1 MITLQKYGDSAV
13 KFVFENSQHYLY
25 GNGEIVVPVNSLILV
40 EDSSEMATFKKPDG
54 DVFVSATYAEF
65 GKTKSELLDW
75 YKTNM
80 VGQNGGGGVTSGE
93 VETLID
99 ASISGKAD
107 VSAIT
112 NFFGAVNYDSN
123 TKRINFY
130 NESTTGQVLAYV
142 DATDFIKDGMVDNVE
157 IKTISGTSYLAITFN
172 SDSGKEEIDISLTD
186 IFDPSNYY
194 NKQEVDNLV
203 SAATDDMATQTWV
216 GEQGY
221 ITGVD
226 LSNYA
231 EISAVTAVNNALTA
245 HTSDDEIHVNGE
257 SKQYWDS
264 KSDFSGSYNDL
275 TDKPTIPT
283 VPTSNT
289 AFTNDAGYITADALS
304 ATVATSAITTA
315 VTSASTDAQIPTA
328 KAVYD
333 AIPTG
338 GTSITIDPTLNSGST
353 NAVANSAITNAINEI
368 EEVSAAAFNALN
380 DELSG
385 KQDTL
390 IAGDNITI
398 SGNVISASGGGG
410 NNVVEVTQ
418 AEYDALVSA
427 GTLDLTALYVI
438 TDAAAINVSGFVAT
452 SAITTAVTSASTN
465 DEIPSAL
472 AVYAATS
479 GGSGGGGS
487 TYTAGRGISIDTAN
501 TISFSLPISADS
513 EVRLLA
519 GTGNT
524 YTYTTNNIII
534 GNGNTAK
541 GTASNRVYSGGTI
554 IGYNNTVGCTGVL
567 NTANTWSTIIGKG
580 NIHNGGNSYIIGL
593 NNKFEGYTS
602 YKRNF
607 TYVFGRENGENGINS
622 DSDNIFVFGAYNKV
636 SKSGEFALGMYNA
649 SSKDNTT
656 SGDTFFSIGNGTADN
671 ARHNAFEIR
680 QNGDIYISSGG
691 TDIKLQDNLGGGDAS
706 SAVTSGDTNA
716 VAGGAVFEQLGGL
729 KFVSLTQTEYNNL
742 QNKDA
747 NTLYIITSGQT
758 CTPTSSAFTQV
769 NGNVS
774 DLVYELK
781 FDFGGI
787 QGSYES
793 GSLQADTLI
802 DTTTWQSGFGGYGVS
817 CIYDDMNDLTSV
829 SIDSGGTEIYT
840 AETAGSS
847 ITVDLCQVFGQ
858 GMYIVE
864 DSVPNIQT
872 CGATECTEY
881 DCLEW
886 DEETGE
892 CIEQGD
898 CIQEECVSWIDN
910 YVMYVK
916 F

>member
-338 GTSITIDPTLNSGST
+338 GTSITIDPTLDSGST

-390 IAGDNITI
+390 IAGNNITI

-438 TDAAAINVSGFVAT
+438 SDAAAINVSGFVAT

-479 GGSGGGGS
+479 GGSGGGAS
-487 TYTAGRGISIDTAN
+487 YSAGRGISIDTAN
-501 TISFSLPISADS
+501 TISFSLPISAGTKTTSLIACTNNNRAEGSSSWAEGSGCYAKESGCHAEGWTTKALNTYSHS
-513 EVRLLA
+513 EGCYTEAKGYSSHAEGYYTITKNLGEHSSGQYNNSVSA
-519 GTGNT
+519 STTFGNSGNT
-524 YTYTTNNIII
+524 
-534 GNGNTAK
+534 
-541 GTASNRVYSGGTI
+541 
-554 IGYNNTVGCTGVL
+554 L
-567 NTANTWSTIIGKG
+567 
-580 NIHNGGNSYIIGL
+580 
-593 NNKFEGYTS
+593 
-602 YKRNF
+602 
-607 TYVFGRENGENGINS
+607 
-622 DSDNIFVFGAYNKV
+622 
-636 SKSGEFALGMYNA
+636 
-649 SSKDNTT
+649 
-656 SGDTFFSIGNGTADN
+656 FSVGNGTSTS

-758 CTPTSSAFTQV
+758 CTPTSSAFT
-769 NGNVS
+769 NVDENFS
-774 DLVYELK
+774 DFSSPVYELK
-781 FDFGGI
+781 FDFSSI

-793 GSLQADTLI
+793 GSLEAFAGINTVSD
-802 DTTTWQSGFGGYGVS
+802 SGQGGYSVD
-817 CIYDDMNDLTSV
+817 CLYDDMNDLTS
-829 SIDSGGTEIYT
+829 IRIESGGTDIYT
-840 AETAGSS
+840 ADTAGSS

-858 GMYIVE
+858 GMYILEGSIPTV
-864 DSVPNIQT
+864 DT
-872 CGATECTEY
+872 CAEY
-881 DCLEW
+881 DCYEW
-886 DEETGE
+886 DEETGD
-892 CIEQGD
+892 CIVQGD
-898 CIQEECVSWIDN
+898 CIENYTN

>member
-1 MITLQKYGDSAV
+1 MITLTAITNGVQFIFEDSKY
-13 KFVFENSQHYLY
+13 YLY
-25 GNGEIVVPVNSLILV
+25 GTGTINVPINSLSLV
-40 EDSSEMATFKKPDG
+40 LDNSGAATFRKAASNDI
-54 DVFVSATYAEF
+54 FVSAPLSEF
-65 GKTKSELLDW
+65 GMTAEEIESF
-75 YKTNM
+75 YTSNM
-80 VGQNGGGGVTSGE
+80 VGSTGGGGDVTSGE
-93 VETLID
+93 VQTMIN

-107 VSAIT
+107 SVSAVSSAEYVSSST
-112 NFFGAVNYDSN
+112 
-123 TKRINFY
+123 TINFK
-130 NESTTGQVLAYV
+130 NIDGTVISSI
-142 DATDFIKDGMVDNVE
+142 DASDFVIDGMIEDVRIE
-157 IKTISGTSYLAITFN
+157 TLSGASYLVIDFN
-172 SDSGKEEIDISLTD
+172 TESGKEDIQIPLTD

-231 EISAVTAVNNALTA
+231 EISAVT
-245 HTSDDEIHVNGE
+245 EE
-257 SKQYWDS
+257 
-264 KSDFSGSYNDL
+264 
-275 TDKPTIPT
+275 
-283 VPTSNT
+283 
-289 AFTNDAGYITADALS
+289 ITA
-304 ATVATSAITTA
+304 A
-315 VTSASTDAQIPTA
+315 VSGKVD
-328 KAVYD
+328 
-333 AIPTG
+333 
-338 GTSITIDPTLNSGST
+338 TSIYTAYTAATDTALGNKLDSSAYTPVTIDQTLNSGST
-353 NAVANSAITNAINEI
+353 NAVANSAITNVINEI

-410 NNVVEVTQ
+410 GNNVIEVTQ

-479 GGSGGGGS
+479 GGSGGGAS
-487 TYTAGRGISIDTAN
+487 YTAGTNISIDTAN
-501 TISFSLPISADS
+501 TISCTLPFSYEGDNLKTTVS
-513 EVRLLA
+513 
-519 GTGNT
+519 GNSFVA
-524 YTYTTNNIII
+524 YFNYGQIIGVNNTLQGKNNTLGKIESGSTII
-534 GNGNTAK
+534 GNGNQLVRNIDSFVI
-541 GTASNRVYSGGTI
+541 GSSNNLGNMFG
-554 IGYNNTVGCTGVL
+554 
-567 NTANTWSTIIGKG
+567 ANRQ
-580 NIHNGGNSYIIGL
+580 N
-593 NNKFEGYTS
+593 
-602 YKRNF
+602 
-607 TYVFGRENGENGINS
+607 YVFGYSNTLNPVVTNEDVIDNNFVIGNNNVINKKNNNFIFGYGIKPSN
-622 DSDNIFVFGAYNKV
+622 DD
-636 SKSGEFALGMYNA
+636 EFALGKYNNSVSA
-649 SSKDNTT
+649 STTFGDSGNTL
-656 SGDTFFSIGNGTADN
+656 FSVGNGTADN

-680 QNGDIYISSGG
+680 QNGDIYITSGG

-716 VAGGAVFEQLGGL
+716 VQGGAVFEQLGGL

-758 CTPTSSAFTQV
+758 CTPTSSAFT
-769 NGNVS
+769 NVDENFNDFS
-774 DLVYELK
+774 SPVYELK

-793 GSLQADTLI
+793 GSLQAYILLNTV
-802 DTTTWQSGFGGYGVS
+802 SGSDQNAYEVS
-817 CIYDDMNDLTSV
+817 CEYDDMNDLTSIR
-829 SIDSGGTEIYT
+829 IDFGGEGEGISYT

-858 GMYIVE
+858 GMYILE
-864 DSVPNIQT
+864 EFIPMIQT
-872 CGATECTEY
+872 CLTTECTEY
-881 DCLEW
+881 Y
-886 DEETGE
+886 
-892 CIEQGD
+892 
-898 CIQEECVSWIDN
+898 DN

-916 F
+916 L